1 MPTNTAPSL
10 RAVALLSPPYATL
23 TYAVPPWLPPQA
35 WRRGTRVAVP
45 LGNGAVR
52 VGVLLD
58 DESHAA
64 ASGGPNGG
72 ADGRALPEGVVP
84 RPMLWPLERE
94 PLLDAGYLD
103 MVRQLA
109 LRQAASEGQILGN
122 FLPVGLRTTQVRLRF
137 FEDGRARTLKFRD
150 LAPLADKDPSALHRL
165 GQAWLEGRGEVLDK
179 AEDAA
184 DAELCAVT
192 ADPPWPVRPSAVRQ
206 VQLLEYLW
214 EKGSASRRAVLRDL
228 GAAAATALEGLLK
241 RGLVAVTRRDEAD
254 CACDEAAEGEGP
266 ACLYGPPD
274 ASFELNAS
282 QRAALDDFL
291 VALDGPRAEHRLLYG
306 VTGSGKTAVYLDL
319 ARECLARGRSVML
332 LAPEVAL
339 ACKLRRDVDERLPG
353 APMFFF
359 HGYQGPSQRERT
371 FRALAAR
378 REPCLIVGTRSA
390 LFLPAPDLGVVVLDE
405 EHDTS
410 FKQDEGLAYQA
421 KEVAWFR
428 VGQGTGLLVLGSAT
442 PDVKTFHAMH
452 EGRLPMAALPER
464 AGGGTLPDVEL
475 VDIKDLASTDSVLAA
490 QSGAALRE
498 TVQRGE
504 QAVILL
510 NRRGYAPLMYCL
522 DCGTVA
528 RCPHCDIG
536 LTYHKGRERLVCH
549 YCGHSVPYPAT
560 CPNCKCMHYL
570 PMGEGTEKLEET
582 LAALLPAGGKV
593 LRLDRDSTRRPG
605 RMEEILGAFA
615 RREAQVLVGTQM
627 LSKGHHFPDV
637 TLAVVADG
645 DLGLN
650 LPDYRAAER
659 TFQLLVQ
666 SAGRAGR
673 GEKPGRVLIQTRDP
687 SHYCWNF
694 VRTADYEGFYA
705 HEIAIRQ
712 RRRYPPFVRLALVR
726 ISYPMDF
733 AGGQEELARFANAVR
748 AQGRERGVQV
758 LGPAPSPLPLL
769 RGRKRF
775 QCLLKADDWPSIR
788 ALFAAAGATPGT
800 SHLRISLDL
809 DPVNMM

>member
-1 MPTNTAPSL
+1 MFDHATSPL
-10 RAVALLSPPYATL
+10 RAVALFSPPYATL
-23 TYAVPPWLPPQA
+23 TYAAPPWLPPGA
-35 WRRGTRVAVP
+35 WRRGVRVAVP

-58 DESHAA
+58 DESHAVA
-64 ASGGPNGG
+64 RR
-72 ADGRALPEGVVP
+72 RALPEGVTP
-84 RPMLWPLERE
+84 RPMLWPLEHE

-109 LRQAASEGQILGN
+109 LRQAVSEGQILGN
-122 FLPVGLRTTQVRLRF
+122 FLPPGLRTTQVRLRF

-150 LAPLADKDPSALHRL
+150 LAPLADSDPSALHRL
-165 GQAWLEGRGEVLDK
+165 GRAWLDGRGEVLDK

-184 DAELCAVT
+184 DAEQCAVA

-206 VQLLEYLW
+206 MRLLEYLW
-214 EKGSASRRAVLRDL
+214 DKGAASRRSVVREL
-228 GAAAATALEGLLK
+228 GPSAALALAGLLR
-241 RGLVAVTRRDEAD
+241 RGLVTVTRRHETE
-254 CACDEAAEGEGP
+254 CACPEVAAGEGA
-266 ACLYGPPD
+266 ACLYAAPD
-274 ASFELNAS
+274 TRFALNRNQSAALEDFL
-282 QRAALDDFL
+282 AALD
-291 VALDGPRAEHRLLYG
+291 APRAEHRLLYG
-306 VTGSGKTAVYLDL
+306 VTGSGKTAVYLEL
-319 ARECLARGRSVML
+319 VRGCLARGRSAML

-339 ACKLRRDVDERLPG
+339 ACKLRRDVNERLPG
-353 APMFFF
+353 VPLFFF
-359 HGYQGPSQRERT
+359 HGYQSPGQRERT

-405 EHDTS
+405 EHDSS

-428 VGQGTGLLVLGSAT
+428 AEQGAGVLVLGSAT
-442 PDVKTFHAMH
+442 PDVKTFHAAR
-452 EGRLPMAALPER
+452 EGRLPMAVLPGR
-464 AGGGTLPDVEL
+464 VGGGALPDVEL
-475 VDIKDLASTDSVLAA
+475 VDIKDLSATDSVLAP

-498 TVQRGE
+498 TLERGE

-522 DCGTVA
+522 DCGAVA

-549 YCGHSVPYPAT
+549 YCGHAVPYPAT

-582 LAALLPAGGKV
+582 LAALLPAGGKA

-605 RMEEILGAFA
+605 RMEEILESFA

-627 LSKGHHFPDV
+627 LSKGHHFPNV

-673 GEKPGRVLIQTRDP
+673 GVKPGRVCIQTRDT

-694 VRTADYEGFYA
+694 VRAADYEGFYA
-705 HEIAIRQ
+705 HEIAKRQ
-712 RRRYPPFVRLALVR
+712 QRRYPPFVRLALVR
-726 ISYPMDF
+726 ISFPMDF
-733 AGGQEELARFANAVR
+733 AGGMEELTRFAGAVR
-748 AQGRERGVQV
+748 TRGRQHGVQV
-758 LGPAPSPLPLL
+758 LGPAPSPLSLL

-788 ALFAAAGATPGT
+788 ALFGAAGTAPGIG
-800 SHLRISLDL
+800 HLRISLDL
-809 DPVNMM
+809 DPVNML